1 MYGVNAISA
10 LTFGTLLSSQKSGA
24 HRASD
29 FRLKLR
35 GNSPNFTVSSVAGQI
50 GLFRPSPPARLSDRK
65 PAEACF
71 GFQDL
76 QGVCRSCRPLSRPA
90 PRSNKKNITD
100 IRGADA
106 NRGPGPCPG
115 SLCTPLDAGQP
126 VSRRSSGRPLVTS
139 LTHVSAS
146 DISMMPH
153 HTSGL
158 RRAIHRHRHHTVVRP
173 LPAQPS
179 YQGLN
184 RWEPVNRLPP
194 VT

>member
-1 MYGVNAISA
+1 MNPENISKESDTEQQTTHHPNLKRDPSRKDRPMPVYGVNAISA
-10 LTFGTLLSSQKSGA
+10 LTFGTLLSSQESDA

-35 GNSPNFTVSSVAGQI
+35 GNSPNFTVSSGAGQI

-71 GFQDL
+71 GYLVL

-106 NRGPGPCPG
+106 NRGPGPCPAPCA
-115 SLCTPLDAGQP
+115 SPSPPANRCRDEA
-126 VSRRSSGRPLVTS
+126 VVVPLVTS
-139 LTHVSAS
+139 LTRVAAS
-146 DISMMPH
+146 Y
-153 HTSGL
+153 
-158 RRAIHRHRHHTVVRP
+158 V
-173 LPAQPS
+173 LP
-179 YQGLN
+179 
-184 RWEPVNRLPP
+184 
-194 VT
+194 